1 MWYSLSIRTQGSSC
15 RRCKPLFTCSGLAV
29 GYRFSVGNFFSP
41 FWLQQLGVA
50 PTDDV
55 SAVHSFLDTIFGRCI
70 VISFCFGGRVDAL
83 GSGRLRNNLV
93 ARKVVA
99 APADTP
105 PAT

>member
-1 MWYSLSIRTQGSSC
+1 LRSVIVSLSVIFS
-15 RRCKPLFTCSGLAV
+15 LLSGYNSLAW
-29 GYRFSVGNFFSP
+29 P
-41 FWLQQLGVA
+41 